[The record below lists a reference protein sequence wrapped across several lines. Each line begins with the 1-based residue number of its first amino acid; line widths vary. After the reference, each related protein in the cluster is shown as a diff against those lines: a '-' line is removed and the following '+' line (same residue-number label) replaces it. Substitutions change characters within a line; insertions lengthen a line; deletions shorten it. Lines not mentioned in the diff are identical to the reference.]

1 MAATKRNAMRIEE
14 ARQKIRTTQ
23 LINRLQDHA
32 LGKVDMS
39 STQVKSV
46 EVLLRKSLPDLATV
60 ELTGKDGGPVEIADV
75 SPIETARRLAFLLGK
90 GLRAQEGT

>member
-60 ELTGKDGGPVEIADV
+60 ELTGKDGGAIEVRDTSPVE
-75 SPIETARRLAFLLGK
+75 SARRIAFVLGA